1 MQLWDGC
8 PWAAAGCAPCR
19 GAFGSARLTRRNRV
33 LQSLCRAFLCASL
46 CAFLCSDL
54 VRADEPDH
62 LHTENLKNP
71 ALASRREDRLQERQR
86 LPRPSLRLSR
96 CVLPLQTS
104 RTPLLHRSQ
113 PLSCET
119 APRMRAVATQEIR
132 SCLATGFSRAARLV
146 VPKCVRRVKS
156 LRLQAV
162 NWPCVRRTPGPRT
175 GCRCQWQK
183 HPWPDRSDCP

>member
-86 LPRPSLRLSR
+86 LPIPLLQVRLWVHAKTFIAPVPVCPSIADFEDTTSSSFSTAFLRNGTTDAGR
-96 CVLPLQTS
+96 GHPGDTVLPCDRLFTRCAPGGSQG
-104 RTPLLHRSQ
+104 RSAREK
-113 PLSCET
+113 PAAAGCEL
-119 APRMRAVATQEIR
+119 ALCQEN
-132 SCLATGFSRAARLV
+132 TGA
-146 VPKCVRRVKS
+146 
-156 LRLQAV
+156 
-162 NWPCVRRTPGPRT
+162 
-175 GCRCQWQK
+175 
-183 HPWPDRSDCP
+183 